1 MWYINTMEYYS
12 IIKKN
17 KIMPFAAMWMDLQ
30 IITLSEVSQR
40 KTNTI

>member
-12 IIKKN
+12 IIRKN

-30 IITLSEVSQR
+30 IITLSKVSQR
-40 KTNTI
+40 KTNTL